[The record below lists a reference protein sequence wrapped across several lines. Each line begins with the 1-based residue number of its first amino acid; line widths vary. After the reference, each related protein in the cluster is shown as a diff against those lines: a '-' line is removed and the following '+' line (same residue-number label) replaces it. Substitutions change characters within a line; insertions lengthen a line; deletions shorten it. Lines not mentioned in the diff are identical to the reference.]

1 MKNIKW
7 HILFW
12 FVYFWATYTIDTLSN
27 PGYTTVVKQLIF
39 FLTQNVF
46 LTYGFLFVIV
56 RFKIHSISATLIS
69 TGRVLLLIIL
79 FVSLRYFV
87 RYHFLAVYFDKEYGE
102 YEFRY
107 WFPTCFIWVINS
119 FIYAFGYFYFQSS
132 LQKQKKLLEA
142 REEKAK
148 GEQKR
153 LALENAQL
161 RAQINP
167 HFLFN
172 TLSFFHSQVRKVLPE
187 TGAGI
192 IALSE
197 IMRSAIRQ
205 PDQDGKVSLAE
216 EVANIEH
223 LVHIY
228 QLRHSHKAFIDF
240 TQEGSYVGLHILPH
254 ILITLV
260 ENALKHGEIRDPND
274 PLKIDLCV
282 SHEQMHFRVYNRK
295 CMGAKDPSH
304 GIGIPF
310 LRSQLAFAYP
320 NQFSLDIT
328 DEALYYRTSLHIALQ
343 ALLPHPL
350 HPINTLHDPMPH
362 PG

>member
-1 MKNIKW
+1 MKILRW
-7 HILFW
+7 HILFGIG
-12 FVYFWATYTIDTLSN
+12 YFLLEYFSDMILGNDMTL
-27 PGYTTVVKQLIF
+27 VKEFIF
-39 FLTQNVF
+39 FITQNVYLF
-46 LTYGFLFVIV
+46 YGMLFVLRKFSFRSKRMLLFSVGRLVVIV
-56 RFKIHSISATLIS
+56 GSYVA
-69 TGRVLLLIIL
+69 
-79 FVSLRYFV
+79 LRYWV
-87 RYHFLAVYFDKEYGE
+87 RYYFLATFFEKEYGE
-102 YEFRY
+102 LPFNM
-107 WFPTCFIWVINS
+107 WITSSIIWIVNYTIFAS
-119 FIYAFGYFYFQSS
+119 AYFYFQSS
-132 LQKQKKLLEA
+132 LEKQKKLLEA
-142 REEKAK
+142 KEEKAK

-205 PDQDGKVSLAE
+205 PDQDGKVPLAE

-228 QLRHSHKAFIDF
+228 QLRHSNKAFIEF
-240 TQEGSYVGLHILPH
+240 TRESSFVGLHILPH

-260 ENALKHGEIRDPND
+260 ENALKHGEIRDPHD
-274 PLKIDLCV
+274 PLKIDLCI
-282 SHEQMHFRVYNRK
+282 SREQMHFRVYNRK
-295 CMGAKDPSH
+295 CMGVKDPSH

-328 DEALYYRTSLHIALQ
+328 DDVLYYRTSLHIALQ